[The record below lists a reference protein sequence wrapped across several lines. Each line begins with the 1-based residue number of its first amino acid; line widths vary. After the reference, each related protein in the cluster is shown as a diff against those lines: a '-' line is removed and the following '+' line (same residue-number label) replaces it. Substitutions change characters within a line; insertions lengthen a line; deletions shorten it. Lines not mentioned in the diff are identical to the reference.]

1 MNPDALNPTPVPQDT
16 PVGLTP
22 INSSLPDV
30 GAVFIMDDLLTGAVS
45 FNSPSFYQPQVTGV
59 AHYDYASLWYDR
71 VYMILPETEN
81 YGLLAGLVTAPI
93 KVFNAFR
100 SNTDLSAIQEDGA
113 EQTVVDGLS
122 AGQTLGPLEEIEGTF
137 IIPEN
142 AEGFLEGSYTFVF
155 ENGATEVG
163 AFTYN
168 FRAQKLEVWPD
179 VGRSLEPNWD
189 YGVQERFEMMTEVIT
204 SENNNEQRIAKRE
217 YPRHHISATFMI
229 TPELVPTFRLM
240 MIKSDQQFLLPYWL
254 EPHYIVGNTPAGAS
268 GFTIDSA
275 IENLAPGDYVVYESP
290 AGLVPRQVLE
300 QNGTDLQ
307 LGSPISQDIP
317 ANARIWKAFYGRLS
331 PETTYSR
338 LTGTLNEAVL
348 DFDVQNEVGKVLAE
362 PFSNPFETYQGLPV
376 LTRRSDWSQ
385 PLDAREFFQSD
396 KLELGPNNRAYFYK
410 WEESQRTEQMAFLN
424 FSREDTADLRDF
436 FLNRRARQQAFWR
449 PSFVPDMQIYDD
461 SAQSGG
467 LSIRVTPG
475 RLSEVYRESSSLY
488 RNVMIQFSDGERRY
502 YEIDSVTDGTDYATV
517 VFTSQLDRDVRKNNV
532 ELVSWLYYVRFANDD
547 FTIDHDT
554 TKVSNVSLAV
564 TTVKNRVGE

>member
-1 MNPDALNPTPVPQDT
+1 MPVINTYSFYQRSTAYSGLGPPTFSDRYRYSPKLQPLLGVVTRQPFSPYQSIRPGSHANPDYDKYFFGRVYG
-16 PVGLTP
+16 V
-22 INSSLPDV
+22 LPDV
-30 GAVFIMDDLLTGAVS
+30 NDF
-45 FNSPSFYQPQVTGV
+45 
-59 AHYDYASLWYDR
+59 
-71 VYMILPETEN
+71 
-81 YGLLAGLVTAPI
+81 GLVSGLVQETLR
-93 KVFNAFR
+93 FWNAAY
-100 SNTDLSAIQEDGA
+100 SDSTVSDLIPEGA

-122 AGQTLGPLEEIEGTF
+122 VGQTLGPLGEVEGTF

-142 AEGFLEGSYTFVF
+142 AEEFLDGSYTFVF
-155 ENGATEVG
+155 ENNAAEIGT
-163 AFTYN
+163 FIYN

-254 EPHYIVGNTPAGAS
+254 EPHYIASNTPAGAS
-268 GFTIDSA
+268 GFTLDSP
-275 IENLAPGDYVVYESP
+275 IENLAPGDYIVYESP
-290 AGLVPRQVLE
+290 TGLVPRQVLE

-307 LGSPISQDIP
+307 LGSPISQDIT
-317 ANARIWKAFYGRLS
+317 ANARIWKGFYGRLS

-348 DFDVQNEVGKVLAE
+348 EFDVQNEVGKVLAE

-449 PSFVPDMQIYDD
+449 PSFIPDMQLYDD
-461 SAQSGG
+461 SAQSAGS
-467 LSIRVTPG
+467 SIRVTPG
-475 RLSEVYRESSSLY
+475 RLSEVYREGSSLY

-517 VFTSQLDRDVRKNNV
+517 VFTSQLGRDVRRSNV